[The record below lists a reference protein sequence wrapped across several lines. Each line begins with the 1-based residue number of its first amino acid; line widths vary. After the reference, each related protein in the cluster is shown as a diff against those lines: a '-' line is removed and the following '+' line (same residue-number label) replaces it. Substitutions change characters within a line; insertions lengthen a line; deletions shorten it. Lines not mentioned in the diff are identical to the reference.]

1 MKAALLHYSAPP
13 VVGGV
18 ESVMGT
24 HAQLLQADGHAVSV
38 LAGRGTSP
46 GEGIDFHL
54 LPLLDSRHPDVLA
67 VKSELDQGTVSGA
80 FTRLRDRLATQLQPI
95 LEGMDVVIAH
105 NVGSL
110 HKNLALTAALHRVT
124 SNPNAPALVL
134 WHHDLA
140 WTTPRYRQEL
150 HAGEPWDLLRRD
162 WPWAAQVVVS
172 EMRQQELADL
182 LGVPLERIHVIPNG
196 VDPVRFF
203 KLEPQT
209 TAWVRQLDLL
219 SAEPLLLLPVRITPR
234 KNIELAL
241 QALACLIESYPQA
254 ALLVTGPLGP
264 HNPAN
269 AQYFSTLL
277 DLRAALGLERRA
289 HFLAEHTQDYIPD
302 EVIADCYRLADA
314 LLLPSREEGFGIPV
328 IEAGLSGMP
337 VFCADIDPL
346 RKLGGS
352 SAFYFSPDAPP
363 SEVASLIAGVLE
375 PSPVY
380 QLRCR
385 VRNTFLW
392 ERIYSE
398 KILPLLDRV
407 RRVRW

>member
-1 MKAALLHYSAPP
+1 MKVGLLHYSAPP

-18 ESVMGT
+18 ESVMAK
-24 HAQLLQADGHAVSV
+24 HARLLAADGHEVTV
-38 LAGRGTSP
+38 LAGRGAPP
-46 GEGIDFHL
+46 GEGIHFHR
-54 LPLLDSRHPDVLA
+54 LPLLDSRHPDVLR
-67 VKSELDQGTVSGA
+67 VKGLLDQGTVPGEFA
-80 FTRLRDRLATQLQPI
+80 QLQDRLAAQLQPI
-95 LEGMDVVIAH
+95 LDALEVLIAH
-105 NVGSL
+105 NVASL
-110 HKNLALTAALHRVT
+110 HKNLALTAALHQAT
-124 SNPNAPALVL
+124 SQPHSPALIL

-140 WTTPRYRQEL
+140 WTTPRYRNEL
-150 HAGEPWDLLRRD
+150 HDGSPWDLLCQD

-182 LGVPLERIHVIPNG
+182 LGVPRERIQVIPNG

-241 QALACLIESYPQA
+241 DTLARLKEQHPSA

-269 AQYFSTLL
+269 ARYFAALS
-277 DLRAALGLERRA
+277 DRRAALRLERSA
-289 HFLAEHTQDYIPD
+289 HFLAELTDEFLPD

-328 IEAGLSGMP
+328 IEAGLSGIP

-346 RKLGGS
+346 RRLGES
-352 SAFYFSPDAPP
+352 SAHYFSSDAHP
-363 SEVASLIAGVLE
+363 SEVAALIAGALDS
-375 PSPVY
+375 SPVY
-380 QLRCR
+380 RLRCR
-385 VRNTFLW
+385 VRRTFLW
-392 ERIYSE
+392 DRIY
-398 KILPLLDRV
+398 IRQIAPLLHRV
-407 RRVRW
+407 RR